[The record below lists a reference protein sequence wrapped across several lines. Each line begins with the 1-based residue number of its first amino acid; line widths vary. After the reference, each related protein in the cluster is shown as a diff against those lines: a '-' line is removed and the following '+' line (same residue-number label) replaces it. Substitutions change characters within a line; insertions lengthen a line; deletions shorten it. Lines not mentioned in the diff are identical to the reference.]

1 LVAVLGSEGFAET
14 EVVRLGASLERGSE
28 HPLAKAVVAGA
39 SERGI
44 ALAEAKEF
52 RNQPGRGVT
61 GLVDGRAVVVGNQA
75 HLQAVG
81 IDTAPF
87 AADIEKLGGLG
98 HAHVLVAVDGKL
110 AGLLDLADTVRPDAA
125 QALAD
130 LRREGLRIV
139 MLTGDSRIAA
149 HAIAR
154 QLGIDEVVA
163 GVSPQEKGD
172 AIKRL
177 RAEGRVVAM
186 AGDGINDAA
195 ALAEANVG
203 LAMGD
208 GTEVAIESAGITLV
222 KGDLHA
228 ILRARRLGRAI
239 VANIRQNLL
248 FAFLYNA
255 LAIPIAAGALYP
267 VFGLVLSPMIASAA
281 MSLSS
286 LSVIANALRL
296 RKLAL

>member
-1 LVAVLGSEGFAET
+1 M
-14 EVVRLGASLERGSE
+14 
-28 HPLAKAVVAGA
+28 AK
-39 SERGI
+39 
-44 ALAEAKEF
+44 
-52 RNQPGRGVT
+52 
-61 GLVDGRAVVVGNQA
+61 
-75 HLQAVG
+75 
-81 IDTAPF
+81 
-87 AADIEKLGGLG
+87 
-98 HAHVLVAVDGKL
+98 
-110 AGLLDLADTVRPDAA
+110 
-125 QALAD
+125 
-130 LRREGLRIV
+130 
-139 MLTGDSRIAA
+139 
-149 HAIAR
+149 

-163 GVSPQEKGD
+163 GVSPQEKGE

-177 RAEGRVVAM
+177 RAEGRIVAM

-222 KGDLHA
+222 KGDLRA

-248 FAFLYNA
+248 FAFLYNM
-255 LAIPIAAGALYP
+255 LTIPVAAGALYP

-296 RKLAL
+296 RKLEL